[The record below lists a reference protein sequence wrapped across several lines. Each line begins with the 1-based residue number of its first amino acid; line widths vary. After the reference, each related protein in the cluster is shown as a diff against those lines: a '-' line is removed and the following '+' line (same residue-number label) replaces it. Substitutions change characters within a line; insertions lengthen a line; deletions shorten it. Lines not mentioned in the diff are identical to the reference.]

1 MTLQANPTHAA
12 DDQLTVFREQH
23 ESHLE
28 FNVMAGRPVREELH
42 VHEYRVGS
50 RYAEAHFDREYHSS
64 MSKSPSHLI
73 FLSTLV
79 HTQKLLYVALC
90 REFGFA
96 YEPKGPERFKLWPT
110 KVSVRIP
117 ELIPEEENL
126 VQRLW
131 IVGLQQF
138 NPTTYR
144 ARLETRV
151 GSLFVTCTC
160 PVFMTSE

>member
-1 MTLQANPTHAA
+1 MTFPPVAE
-12 DDQLTVFREQH
+12 QLDHIKRGI
-23 ESHLE
+23 
-28 FNVMAGRPVREELH
+28 A
-42 VHEYRVGS
+42 
-50 RYAEAHFDREYHSS
+50 
-64 MSKSPSHLI
+64 
-73 FLSTLV
+73 
-79 HTQKLLYVALC
+79 
-90 REFGFA
+90 
-96 YEPKGPERFKLWPT
+96 
-110 KVSVRIP
+110 